1 MKTIPTK
8 RRKHSNH
15 RRKIKALMQLKIW
28 PSRIT
33 SMVQR
38 LRSNKL
44 QLSPNK
50 TFTKCSWRVK
60 PCALLTKR
68 QLVRCQLRIRL
79 KLTSLQVTLV
89 DMMGRSNSSKRMTSS
104 TMEQQLM
111 DSSKLLTTN
120 NSSMATTSSSN
131 MTNNSSSNMTNNGS
145 RKTTAITMRM
155 ATLTTSTRIIR
166 PSIIPWKIAS
176 SSSSSSSTTTHNN
189 NSTTIIDEE
198 VKYVRIKLL
207 FYSLT

>member
-1 MKTIPTK
+1 MTIPTK
-8 RRKHSNH
+8 RRKHINH

-33 SMVQR
+33 SMVQL

-44 QLSPNK
+44 QLSPKK
-50 TFTKCSWRVK
+50 TFTKCLWRVK

-131 MTNNSSSNMTNNGS
+131 MTNNGS

-207 FYSLT
+207 FLWLT